1 MSQDP
6 STLSQAASQISS
18 WGSLSTLVV
27 AAGAGAVGL
36 LSGWLGAYLKVK
48 GENLATK
55 EDFQEMLRRVE
66 DNTRAVEAAKAS
78 VAREVSLDTELR
90 EAVRQ
95 FTAAAGALVH
105 SMCWL
110 TWDCTARNR
119 VHVDMVRHYDEE
131 AHRFLPLLLSHLAVV
146 AMLNP
151 DLHDRLS
158 PLADS
163 LFSLDAGIGN
173 AVVKSE
179 TDLAGGLEEL
189 AQRLV
194 EGTELEKRF
203 RWQVANLLSPPSP
216 RTV

>member
-6 STLSQAASQISS
+6 SALVQAAASTS
-18 WGSLSTLVV
+18 WASISTLLL
-27 AAGAGAVGL
+27 AAGAGAIGL

-66 DNTRAVEAAKAS
+66 DNTRAVEGVKAS
-78 VAREVSLDTELR
+78 VAREVSLDAELR

-110 TWDCTARNR
+110 TWDCTARKR
-119 VHVDMVRHYDEE
+119 VDVDMVRHYDDE
-131 AHRFLPLLLSHLAVV
+131 AHRLLPQLVSHLAVV

-151 DLHDRLS
+151 NVHERLS
-158 PLADS
+158 PLADA
-163 LFSLDAGIGN
+163 LFILDASVGD
-173 AVVKSE
+173 AVVTSE
-179 TDLAGGLEEL
+179 TDLAAGLEQLTHRHAES
-189 AQRLV
+189 
-194 EGTELEKRF
+194 TELHGRF
-203 RWQVANLLSPPSP
+203 RWQVVNLLNRSAAG
-216 RTV
+216 

>member
-18 WGSLSTLVV
+18 WGSISTLAV

-95 FTAAAGALVH
+95 FTAAAWSLVR

-110 TWDCTARNR
+110 T
-119 VHVDMVRHYDEE
+119 
-131 AHRFLPLLLSHLAVV
+131 
-146 AMLNP
+146 
-151 DLHDRLS
+151 
-158 PLADS
+158 
-163 LFSLDAGIGN
+163 
-173 AVVKSE
+173 
-179 TDLAGGLEEL
+179 
-189 AQRLV
+189 
-194 EGTELEKRF
+194 
-203 RWQVANLLSPPSP
+203 
-216 RTV
+216 

>member
-1 MSQDP
+1 M
-6 STLSQAASQISS
+6 
-18 WGSLSTLVV
+18 
-27 AAGAGAVGL
+27 GL

-110 TWDCTARNR
+110 TWDCIYRKR
-119 VHVDMVRHYDEE
+119 VDAKMVGGYDEE
-131 AHRFLPLLLSHLAVV
+131 AHRQLPIIMAQLAVI
-146 AMLNP
+146 AMLSR
-151 DLHDRLS
+151 DAHAKLS
-158 PLADS
+158 PFADECADRS
-163 LFSLDAGIGN
+163 SA
-173 AVVKSE
+173 
-179 TDLAGGLEEL
+179 
-189 AQRLV
+189 
-194 EGTELEKRF
+194 
-203 RWQVANLLSPPSP
+203 
-216 RTV
+216 